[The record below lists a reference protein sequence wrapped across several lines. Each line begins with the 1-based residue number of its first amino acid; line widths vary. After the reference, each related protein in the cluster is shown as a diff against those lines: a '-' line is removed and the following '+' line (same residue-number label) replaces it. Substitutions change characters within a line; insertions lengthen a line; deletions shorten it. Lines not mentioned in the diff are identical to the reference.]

1 MGDSEQT
8 RKAAVPE
15 WQRPKAQD
23 AAASESSSTT
33 DDAPVTLQQA
43 KRFLQDDEVRK
54 YPREKKI
61 EFLKG
66 KGLEAAVIQR
76 LLADEVE
83 GASLQVSPVQFP
95 TLCAQSSLLS
105 KESIEAE
112 QQTVPTPAQPQK
124 VEAEPQ
130 TLPTPAQ
137 PAAVEAEPQTMPTP
151 AQPAAAQQYTAA
163 EAREDRPPIVTY
175 PEFLTKPTRPPP
187 LMTVKRFLNTVYA
200 FGGLSTLVYG
210 TSKFIVAP
218 MVDNLT
224 EARISLH
231 GTASDN
237 LCRMVKKLEETVSE
251 IPPTPVP
258 KVVDVHHDE
267 GSTSEYDDPTEL
279 FHRDIGVQT
288 SLPPSPNPYGQ
299 YASSSSLAAGREEA
313 GETASIKQ
321 ARRLAD
327 LTSSVRDVS
336 KGFVSQ
342 SEDYD
347 DIKALLGVF
356 KDELDELSYSV
367 HDFGGGSS
375 LYGYGRS
382 NEPDDEIKKA
392 KENIRRVKGVLL
404 SARSFPA
411 GR

>member
-1 MGDSEQT
+1 MGDPEQSK
-8 RKAAVPE
+8 KAAVPE
-15 WQRPKAQD
+15 WQRPKAEV
-23 AAASESSSTT
+23 AAESESSSSP

-66 KGLEAAVIQR
+66 KGLPEAVIQR

-83 GASLQVSPVQFP
+83 GASSQ
-95 TLCAQSSLLS
+95 
-105 KESIEAE
+105 ESIEVE
-112 QQTVPTPAQPQK
+112 QQTVPTPAQPVN

-151 AQPAAAQQYTAA
+151 AQPTAAQQYTTA

-187 LMTVKRFLNTVYA
+187 LMTVNRFLNTLYA

-237 LCRMVKKLEETVSE
+237 LTRLVKKLEETVSE

-299 YASSSSLAAGREEA
+299 YAPSSSLAAGREEA

-356 KDELDELSYSV
+356 KDELDELSYSM